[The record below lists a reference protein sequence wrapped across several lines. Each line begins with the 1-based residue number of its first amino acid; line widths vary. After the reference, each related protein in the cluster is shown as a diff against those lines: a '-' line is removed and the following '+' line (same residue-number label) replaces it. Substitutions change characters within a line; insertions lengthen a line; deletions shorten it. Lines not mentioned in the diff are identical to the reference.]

1 MTHVKKIAT
10 ASLIGAV
17 LFAGSAFAI
26 EREYVDQG
34 KYIDFYAHRF
44 PGFEAIGPTPRTDLI
59 LDQEKVAQT
68 KSSEENFKLPSGI
81 NPVNPSVT
89 PSNAKDPVVRKSY

>member
-34 KYIDFYAHRF
+34 KYIDFYAHR
-44 PGFEAIGPTPRTDLI
+44 AIGPTPRTDLI